1 MPDTTSGARSFLQPL
16 DAHAFAQLFHEAHTT
31 RRWSDKPVP
40 EALLRE
46 AYDLAKLAPTSGN
59 CQPMRILF
67 VRSPEAK
74 EKLKPCLSGGN
85 VPQTMAAP
93 VTAIMA
99 VDMEFYEHLP
109 RLYPRDD
116 ARSWFAGK
124 PEAIKGGA
132 ELNGDL
138 QAGYFI
144 LAARGLGLSCGPM
157 GGFDRAKTD
166 AVFFEGTEWGKTW
179 RSRFLCNLGYPG
191 EGGTRP
197 RDPRF
202 SFDEACR
209 IL

>member
-1 MPDTTSGARSFLQPL
+1 
-16 DAHAFAQLFHEAHTT
+16 
-31 RRWSDKPVP
+31 
-40 EALLRE
+40 
-46 AYDLAKLAPTSGN
+46 
-59 CQPMRILF
+59 
-67 VRSPEAK
+67 
-74 EKLKPCLSGGN
+74 
-85 VPQTMAAP
+85 MAAP
-93 VTAIMA
+93 VTAVMA
-99 VDMEFYEHLP
+99 LDMEFYEHLP

-116 ARSWFAGK
+116 ARAWFAGK

-166 AVFFEGTEWGKTW
+166 AAFFEGTDWGKTW
-179 RSRFLCNLGYPG
+179 RARFLCNLGYPG